1 MSKQTRWPGYNT
13 ESGEKVPSVTTII
26 GRFKGSG
33 GLIYW
38 AFKEGCTQGQEKAKN
53 PQMNFDLYRAKAA
66 EAGTMAHDLVEAHI
80 KGLEPPAL
88 EGAPETI
95 AKANGAFDAFLKWK
109 GMTKIEICHTEVPLV
124 SERYKFGGRID
135 AVGLIGNE
143 LVLLDWK
150 TSNSVYADYTVQLAA
165 YQLLWEETY
174 PDHPLSGGAHL
185 LRFAKE
191 EGDFAHH
198 HFPGLEKEAVTFL
211 KMRELYDL
219 VKVNEKRVK

>member
-1 MSKQTRWPGYNT
+1 MNKQTRWPTYNT
-13 ESGEKVPSVTTII
+13 ASGEKVPSVTTII
-26 GRFKGSG
+26 GRFKDSG

-38 AFKEGCTQGQEKAKN
+38 AFKEGCAQGIEKAKT
-53 PQMNFDLYRAKAA
+53 PAMNFDLYREKAA

-80 KGLEPPAL
+80 KGLDLPKL
-88 EGAPETI
+88 EGSDDTI
-95 AKANGAFDAFLKWK
+95 AKANRAFDAFLKWQ
-109 GMTKIEICHTEVPLV
+109 GMTKIEVRHTEVPLV

-135 AVGLIGNE
+135 AVGVIGDE

-165 YQLLWEETY
+165 YQLLWEENY
-174 PDHPLSGGAHL
+174 PDYPLVGGAHL

-198 HFPGLEKEAVTFL
+198 HFPRLEKEAVTFL

-219 VKVNEKRVK
+219 VKAVEKRVK

>member
-1 MSKQTRWPGYNT
+1 MNKQTRWPTYT
-13 ESGEKVPSVTTII
+13 TSAGEKAPSVTTII
-26 GRFKGSG
+26 GRFKDSG

-38 AFKEGCTQGQEKAKN
+38 AFKEGCAQGLEKAKN
-53 PQMNFDLYRAKAA
+53 PAMNFDLYREKAA
-66 EAGTMAHDLVEAHI
+66 EAGTMAHDMVEAHI
-80 KGLEPPAL
+80 KGLELPKL
-88 EGAPETI
+88 EGSADTI
-95 AKANGAFDAFLKWK
+95 AKANRSFDAFLKWQS
-109 GMTKIEICHTEVPLV
+109 MTKIEVRHTEVPLV

-135 AVGLIGNE
+135 AVGMIGNE

-150 TSNSVYADYTVQLAA
+150 TSNSVYADYTIQLAA

-174 PDHPLSGGAHL
+174 PDHPLAGGAHL

-198 HFPGLEKEAVTFL
+198 HFPRLEKEAVTFL

-219 VKVNEKRVK
+219 VKANEKRVK